1 MLAIQMTTAITIP
14 TTNNK
19 HQTNKQ
25 HKVIMITAHHN
36 TTRAQR
42 IITACRQKD
51 NDAGDENKSIR
62 NDD

>member
-1 MLAIQMTTAITIP
+1 
-14 TTNNK
+14 
-19 HQTNKQ
+19 
-25 HKVIMITAHHN
+25 MITAPHN

-42 IITACRQKD
+42 IIAACRQKD